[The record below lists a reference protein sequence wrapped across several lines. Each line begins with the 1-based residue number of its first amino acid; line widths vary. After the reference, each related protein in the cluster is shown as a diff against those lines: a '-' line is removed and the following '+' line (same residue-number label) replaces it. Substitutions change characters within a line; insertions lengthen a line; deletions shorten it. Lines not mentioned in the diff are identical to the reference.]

1 MTLEAGTLL
10 GAYRIVAPIGA
21 GGMGEVFLAQDSRL
35 ERNVALKI
43 LPRAFAG
50 DAERLGRFVREAKSA
65 SALNHPNILTIHEIG
80 MSEGFHYLATELIV
94 GETLRERIARGALPV
109 ADCLE
114 IAIQVA
120 AALGAA
126 HAAGIVHRDVK
137 PENVMIRADGLVK
150 VLDFGLA
157 KWSEPQVVDPQG
169 VTVDRG
175 RTHPGVVLGTVA
187 YMSPEQS
194 RGKTVDART
203 DLWSLGVVLYE
214 MLSGRQP
221 FEGESSTDVLANI
234 LHREPPPL
242 ALEAEDLAPEI
253 GAILGRALAKER
265 LARYATSRELT
276 ADLKSAQKRLQFD
289 AELGRSPSP
298 GGSAVSGG
306 VAGPASAAGSAS
318 ASSPARGSTGSGAAL
333 PRHAIAVLP
342 FRNLSAEAENDYF
355 CDGLAEELLNA
366 LAKIDGFKVA
376 ARTSA
381 FAFRDKPAGISE
393 IGRALGVT
401 TVLEGSVRTSRGRMR
416 IAVQLVNAADGFH
429 LWSERY
435 DREMRD
441 IFDVQDEI
449 TLAIVDA
456 LKIKLFGDERTA
468 ALKRGTENAEA
479 HELYLRGRFS
489 WNQRTAEAVRRA
501 ADYYQ
506 EAIAQDPR
514 YALAHAGLAE
524 CYVLYP
530 WLSVAPPHDSMPKA
544 RTAALRAL
552 ELDDDLA
559 EAHAA
564 LGVYLSFYAWDQP
577 ASERELRRAIELKPS
592 SATAYHWLGN
602 IALLAMGRWDESLAA
617 ERRAGELDPLSLS
630 IAADTGVTLLYA
642 RRFDEAIAQF
652 RRTLAVDPKFYVAR
666 YHLGLA
672 LHARGEYDAAIA
684 EYRICL
690 ASDDDPWVTALLAF
704 SLAKAGRRDEALEQR
719 AKLIAES
726 AGRYVP
732 NVGLAIVHAALGEN
746 DEALRWLE
754 RDFEERS
761 LFPPFY
767 AWDPV
772 FDDLRADPRFADL
785 VRRVG
790 QAKLADAG

>member
-1 MTLEAGTLL
+1 MTLPVGAVL

-43 LPRAFAG
+43 LPRAFAL
-50 DAERLGRFVREAKSA
+50 DTLRLARFVREAKSA

-80 MSEGFHYLATELIV
+80 ECDGYLYLATELIV

-109 ADCLE
+109 ADALE
-114 IAIQVA
+114 VA
-120 AALGAA
+120 AQATAALGAA
-126 HAAGIVHRDVK
+126 HDAGIVHRDVK

-157 KWSEPQVVDPQG
+157 KWSEPQTVDPYG
-169 VTVDRG
+169 PTLDRSH
-175 RTHPGVVLGTVA
+175 THPGVILGTVA

-221 FEGESSTDVLANI
+221 FAGESSTDVLANI
-234 LHREPPPL
+234 LHRDPPQF
-242 ALEAEDLAPEI
+242 AIAKEELAPEVV
-253 GAILGRALAKER
+253 AILGRALAKDR
-265 LARYATSRELT
+265 SHRYATSRELL
-276 ADLKSAQKRLQFD
+276 ADVRSAQKRLQFE
-289 AELGRSPSP
+289 AELGRQSSADRGPAVPAPRSSRS
-298 GGSAVSGG
+298 GGSS
-306 VAGPASAAGSAS
+306 AG
-318 ASSPARGSTGSGAAL
+318 L
-333 PRHAIAVLP
+333 RHAIAVLP
-342 FRNLSAEAENDYF
+342 FRNLSAAAENDYF

-366 LAKIDGFKVA
+366 LAKIDGLKVA
-376 ARTSA
+376 ARSSA
-381 FAFRDKPAGISE
+381 FGFRDKPTSVSE
-393 IGRALGVT
+393 IGRALGVS
-401 TVLEGSVRTSRGRMR
+401 TVLEGSVRTSGNRMR
-416 IAVQLVNAADGFH
+416 IAVQLVNAADGYH

-456 LKIKLFGDERTA
+456 LKIRLFGEERAA
-468 ALKRGTENAEA
+468 ALKRGTENAAAFE
-479 HELYLRGRFS
+479 HYLRGRHC
-489 WNQRTAEAVRRA
+489 WNQRTADSVRQAVEHFERA
-501 ADYYQ
+501 LA
-506 EAIAQDPR
+506 EDPG
-514 YALAHAGLAE
+514 YALAYAGLAE
-524 CYVLYP
+524 CYVLFP
-530 WLSVAPPHDSMPKA
+530 WLSVAPPHVSMPKA
-544 RTAALRAL
+544 RAAAERAL
-552 ELDDDLA
+552 AIDDTVA

-577 ASERELRRAIELKPS
+577 ASERELRRAIELQPS
-592 SATAYHWLGN
+592 SAIAHHWLGN

-630 IAADTGVTLLYA
+630 IASDTGVTLLYA
-642 RRFDEAIAQF
+642 RRYDEAVEQF
-652 RRTLAVDPKFYVAR
+652 RRTLAVDPAFYVAR
-666 YHLGLA
+666 YHLGLT
-672 LHARGEYDAAIA
+672 LHAKGEYDAAIA
-684 EYRICL
+684 EYRTCL
-690 ASDDDPWVTALLAF
+690 ESNDDPWVTALLAF
-704 SLAKAGRRDEALEQR
+704 ALAKAGRRGEALAER
-719 AKLIAES
+719 EKLLAES

-746 DEALRWLE
+746 DEALQWLE

-772 FDDLRADPRFADL
+772 FDDLRDDPRFADL

-790 QAKLADAG
+790 LAKLAADG

>member
-1 MTLEAGTLL
+1 MTLEVGTLL

-80 MSEGFHYLATELIV
+80 VSEGFHYLATELIV

-157 KWSEPQVVDPQG
+157 KWSEPQAVDPQG

-234 LHREPPPL
+234 LHRDPPQL
-242 ALEAEDLAPEI
+242 ALEAEELAPEI

-265 LARYATSRELT
+265 LARYATSRELM
-276 ADLKSAQKRLQFD
+276 ADLKSAQKRLQFE
-289 AELGRSPSP
+289 AELGWSASP
-298 GGSAVSGG
+298 GRSAVSGA
-306 VAGPASAAGSAS
+306 VAGPASSAAPDATARSAS

-456 LKIKLFGDERTA
+456 LKIKLFGDERAA

-479 HELYLRGRFS
+479 HELYLRGRFC
-489 WNQRTAEAVRRA
+489 WNQRTAESVRQA
-501 ADYYQ
+501 AEYYQ
-506 EAIAQDPR
+506 RGDR
-514 YALAHAGLAE
+514 AGSRLR
-524 CYVLYP
+524 
-530 WLSVAPPHDSMPKA
+530 A
-544 RTAALRAL
+544 RPCGSRRVLRAL
-552 ELDDDLA
+552 PLA
-559 EAHAA
+559 ERGAAARQHAQGA
-564 LGVYLSFYAWDQP
+564 DRGP
-577 ASERELRRAIELKPS
+577 AGARARRRP
-592 SATAYHWLGN
+592 
-602 IALLAMGRWDESLAA
+602 
-617 ERRAGELDPLSLS
+617 RRGACGARRLSLLLRLGP
-630 IAADTGVTLLYA
+630 TG
-642 RRFDEAIAQF
+642 
-652 RRTLAVDPKFYVAR
+652 
-666 YHLGLA
+666 LG
-672 LHARGEYDAAIA
+672 
-684 EYRICL
+684 
-690 ASDDDPWVTALLAF
+690 T
-704 SLAKAGRRDEALEQR
+704 
-719 AKLIAES
+719 
-726 AGRYVP
+726 
-732 NVGLAIVHAALGEN
+732 
-746 DEALRWLE
+746 
-754 RDFEERS
+754 
-761 LFPPFY
+761 
-767 AWDPV
+767 
-772 FDDLRADPRFADL
+772 
-785 VRRVG
+785 
-790 QAKLADAG
+790 

>member
-234 LHREPPPL
+234 LHREPPQL
-242 ALEAEDLAPEI
+242 ALEAEELAPEI

-289 AELGRSPSP
+289 AELGRSPLP
-298 GGSAVSGG
+298 GGNAVSGG
-306 VAGPASAAGSAS
+306 VAGPASAASGAS

-552 ELDDDLA
+552 EIDDDLA

-630 IAADTGVTLLYA
+630 IASDTGVTLLYA

-666 YHLGLA
+666 YHLGLT

-704 SLAKAGRRDEALEQR
+704 SLAKAGRRGEALEQR

-785 VRRVG
+785 VHRVG

>member
-1 MTLEAGTLL
+1 M
-10 GAYRIVAPIGA
+10 
-21 GGMGEVFLAQDSRL
+21 
-35 ERNVALKI
+35 
-43 LPRAFAG
+43 
-50 DAERLGRFVREAKSA
+50 
-65 SALNHPNILTIHEIG
+65 
-80 MSEGFHYLATELIV
+80 
-94 GETLRERIARGALPV
+94 
-109 ADCLE
+109 
-114 IAIQVA
+114 
-120 AALGAA
+120 
-126 HAAGIVHRDVK
+126 
-137 PENVMIRADGLVK
+137 
-150 VLDFGLA
+150 
-157 KWSEPQVVDPQG
+157 
-169 VTVDRG
+169 
-175 RTHPGVVLGTVA
+175 
-187 YMSPEQS
+187 
-194 RGKTVDART
+194 
-203 DLWSLGVVLYE
+203 
-214 MLSGRQP
+214 
-221 FEGESSTDVLANI
+221 
-234 LHREPPPL
+234 
-242 ALEAEDLAPEI
+242 
-253 GAILGRALAKER
+253 
-265 LARYATSRELT
+265 
-276 ADLKSAQKRLQFD
+276 
-289 AELGRSPSP
+289 
-298 GGSAVSGG
+298 
-306 VAGPASAAGSAS
+306 
-318 ASSPARGSTGSGAAL
+318 
-333 PRHAIAVLP
+333 LP

-530 WLSVAPPHDSMPKA
+530 WFSVAPPHDSMPKA

>member
-1 MTLEAGTLL
+1 MTLEAGTVL

-234 LHREPPPL
+234 LHREPPQL
-242 ALEAEDLAPEI
+242 ALEAEELAPEI

-289 AELGRSPSP
+289 AELGRSPLP

-306 VAGPASAAGSAS
+306 VAGPASAASGAS

-552 ELDDDLA
+552 EIDDDLA

-630 IAADTGVTLLYA
+630 IASDTGVTLLYA

-666 YHLGLA
+666 YHLGLDPA
-672 LHARGEYDAAIA
+672 CAGGVRRGD
-684 EYRICL
+684 RRVPDL
-690 ASDDDPWVTALLAF
+690 SRV
-704 SLAKAGRRDEALEQR
+704 GRRPVGDGAARLLPGQGR
-719 AKLIAES
+719 AA
-726 AGRYVP
+726 
-732 NVGLAIVHAALGEN
+732 
-746 DEALRWLE
+746 
-754 RDFEERS
+754 
-761 LFPPFY
+761 
-767 AWDPV
+767 
-772 FDDLRADPRFADL
+772 
-785 VRRVG
+785 
-790 QAKLADAG
+790 

>member
-1 MTLEAGTLL
+1 MTLEVGTVL

-80 MSEGFHYLATELIV
+80 VSEGFHYLATELIV

-109 ADCLE
+109 ADGLE
-114 IAIQVA
+114 IALQVA

-157 KWSEPQVVDPQG
+157 KWSEPQAVDPQG
-169 VTVDRG
+169 VTLDRG

-234 LHREPPPL
+234 LHRDPPQL
-242 ALEAEDLAPEI
+242 ALEAEELAPEI
-253 GAILGRALAKER
+253 DAILGRALAKER
-265 LARYATSRELT
+265 LERYATTRELM
-276 ADLKSAQKRLQFD
+276 ADLKARRSACSSRPSSV
-289 AELGRSPSP
+289 GRRRP
-298 GGSAVSGG
+298 GERGIWRRRRPRRRRS
-306 VAGPASAAGSAS
+306 SAATGATARSSSAS
-318 ASSPARGSTGSGAAL
+318 PPARGSTGSAAAL

-342 FRNLSAEAENDYF
+342 FRNLSAAAENDYF

-366 LAKIDGFKVA
+366 LAKIDGLKVA

-381 FAFRDKPAGISE
+381 FAFKDKSAGVSE

-401 TVLEGSVRTSRGRMR
+401 TVLEGSVRTSGNRMR
-416 IAVQLVNAADGFH
+416 ITVQLVNAADGYH

-435 DREMRD
+435 DRAMQD

-456 LKIKLFGDERTA
+456 LKIRLFGDERAA
-468 ALKRGTENAEA
+468 ALKRGTENA
-479 HELYLRGRFS
+479 
-489 WNQRTAEAVRRA
+489 
-501 ADYYQ
+501 
-506 EAIAQDPR
+506 
-514 YALAHAGLAE
+514 
-524 CYVLYP
+524 
-530 WLSVAPPHDSMPKA
+530 
-544 RTAALRAL
+544 AALRAL
-552 ELDDDLA
+552 SARPLIAGTGALPIPSARRSSTTSEAIARGSRLRARLCRPRRVLRPLPLA
-559 EAHAA
+559 
-564 LGVYLSFYAWDQP
+564 
-577 ASERELRRAIELKPS
+577 LRRAAARQHAEGAGRGAAGAGDRRHRGGGARRVRGLSLLLRLGSAGLGARAPPRHRAPAELGDRLS
-592 SATAYHWLGN
+592 
-602 IALLAMGRWDESLAA
+602 LARQHRTPGHGPMGRVAC
-617 ERRAGELDPLSLS
+617 
-630 IAADTGVTLLYA
+630 
-642 RRFDEAIAQF
+642 
-652 RRTLAVDPKFYVAR
+652 RRTSRGRAR
-666 YHLGLA
+666 SACHSPSP
-672 LHARGEYDAAIA
+672 
-684 EYRICL
+684 RI
-690 ASDDDPWVTALLAF
+690 
-704 SLAKAGRRDEALEQR
+704 R
-719 AKLIAES
+719 A
-726 AGRYVP
+726 
-732 NVGLAIVHAALGEN
+732 
-746 DEALRWLE
+746 
-754 RDFEERS
+754 
-761 LFPPFY
+761 
-767 AWDPV
+767 
-772 FDDLRADPRFADL
+772 
-785 VRRVG
+785 
-790 QAKLADAG
+790 